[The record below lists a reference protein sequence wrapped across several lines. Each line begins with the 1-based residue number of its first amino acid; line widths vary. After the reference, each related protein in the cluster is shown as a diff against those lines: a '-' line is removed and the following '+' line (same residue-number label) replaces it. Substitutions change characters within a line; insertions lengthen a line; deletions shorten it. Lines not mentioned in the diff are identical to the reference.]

1 MRPGSA
7 ILARSAICS
16 ILVHKIR
23 QSGLFYPD
31 FSADVRDQIK
41 HSKEQDYSREKN
53 IAPVRYS
60 NKQLRNIPLQAIALA
75 GSPGCRGRTIM
86 QCSIVRLSTYGLSG

>member
-1 MRPGSA
+1 
-7 ILARSAICS
+7 
-16 ILVHKIR
+16 VHKIR

-60 NKQLRNIPLQAIALA
+60 NKQLRNMPLQAIVLA
-75 GSPGCRGRTIM
+75 GSQAYLTWSDNATQHCQIIDIRFIGIDPNQFAGYTA
-86 QCSIVRLSTYGLSG
+86 S